1 MSKKRNQGTGRKPAA
16 RKKNRVLQ
24 IAVYLMLLAVIGLFG
39 RAAYSLGY
47 EVFCQEPMSSEAE
60 ARDVEVIVQDGMS
73 VYQIGR
79 LLRSKGL
86 IDSPLIFWVQEELSD
101 YRGKIRSG
109 QYVLSTAQTP
119 DEMIAVMAAQP
130 EEEDA

>member
-1 MSKKRNQGTGRKPAA
+1 MCKKKNQSESRRPAA
-16 RKKNRVLQ
+16 GKKNRGLQ
-24 IAVYLMLLAVIGLFG
+24 LAVYLMLLAVIGLFG

-47 EVFCQEPMSSEAE
+47 EVFCQEPMTSEAE
-60 ARDVEVIVQDGMS
+60 AREVEVIVQDGMS

-79 LLRSKGL
+79 LLKSKGL

-109 QYVLSTAQTP
+109 QYVLTTAQTP
-119 DEMIAVMAAQP
+119 DEMIAAMAAQP
-130 EEEDA
+130 EEEEE